1 MKMRIVDENK
11 ELIVANSIGT
21 INVEEK
27 DIAKVRKFMEENNIA
42 YTYHPEAWSA
52 YAEREARFNL
62 EKLSHIDEESMR
74 NIEADII
81 EELMNHSDKYI
92 DENRIA
98 DYVSKYKNTKED
110 IDVEETNEIK
120 EVNISSTMM
129 GDKLYFVL
137 GVEDKNGSTEYT
149 SEVTAEYKGSG
160 GFDSD
165 IKEATEANLVIGKRY
180 PISSISIHNWRTDIY
195 LQGVEGYFNS
205 CMFTFYNIKGE
216 IIDIV
221 DTYGSCFGY

>member
-1 MKMRIVDENK
+1 MKMRIVDENE

-62 EKLSHIDEESMR
+62 ERLDPMDEESMR
-74 NIEADII
+74 KVEADII
-81 EELMNHSDKYI
+81 EELMNHSDKYV

-98 DYVSKYKNTKED
+98 DYVSKYETTKED

-120 EVNISSTMM
+120 EINISPTMM
-129 GDKLYFVL
+129 GGKLYFVV
-137 GVEDKNGSTEYT
+137 GAENKNGSIEYI
-149 SEVTAEYKGSG
+149 SEVTAEYTGSG
-160 GFDSD
+160 GLDSD
-165 IKEATEANLVIGKRY
+165 IEEATESNLVIGKRY
-180 PISSISIHNWRTDIY
+180 TVSKICIHNWHTDTY
-195 LQGVEGYFNS
+195 LQGVEGVFNS
-205 CMFTFYNIKGE
+205 CMFTFYNSKGE

-221 DTYGSCFGY
+221 DAYGSYFGY